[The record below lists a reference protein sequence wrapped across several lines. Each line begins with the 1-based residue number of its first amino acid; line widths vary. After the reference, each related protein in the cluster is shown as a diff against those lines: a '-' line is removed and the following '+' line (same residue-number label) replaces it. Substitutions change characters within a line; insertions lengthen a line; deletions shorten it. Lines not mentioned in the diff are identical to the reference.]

1 MFICL
6 DCLAFLVDNVEGNT
20 SDGQVDDINS
30 LESVKI
36 PPVSPDL
43 SSIKISI
50 FLSGGL
56 PVQLFPSGEPLL
68 ANEQNVVQSLQV
80 YYEDHDGFDREHCQS
95 FIQSVDQYLVHKEGY
110 IADEDQT
117 DYLVA
122 HQIDM
127 VPPYYQI

>member
-20 SDGQVDDINS
+20 SDGQIDNINS

-43 SSIKISI
+43 SSIKVSI
-50 FLSGGL
+50 LLGGGL
-56 PVQLFPSGEPLL
+56 PVKLLSSREPLL

-80 YYEDHDGFDREHCQS
+80 YYKDHDGLDCEDSQS
-95 FIQSVDQYLVHKEGY
+95 FIESANRYLIHKEGY
-110 IADEDQT
+110 IADEYQP

-122 HQIDM
+122 H
-127 VPPYYQI
+127 